1 MSAGAA
7 RIVIVAALVLTSCR
21 FPEPESRPSRD
32 IWDPSTGR
40 FHWPQ
45 GEVTL
50 PKGLIYS
57 AITVQDLHNIR
68 FMAPGGGP
76 SFVAVIPDCKAAEEY
91 RTLSSHDPRYTY
103 EEFEVRGARV
113 QVARFDLSAYH
124 FTKPG
129 ALGVV
134 TFRDSGCATF
144 VVFSMDAKDVALV
157 DSVVRSYRPATGHQ
171 P

>member
-40 FHWPQ
+40 FHWLQ

-50 PKGLIYS
+50 PKGLIYE
-57 AITVQDLHNIR
+57 AITVQDLHKIR

-91 RTLSSHDPRYTY
+91 RTLRSHD
-103 EEFEVRGARV
+103 
-113 QVARFDLSAYH
+113 
-124 FTKPG
+124 PG